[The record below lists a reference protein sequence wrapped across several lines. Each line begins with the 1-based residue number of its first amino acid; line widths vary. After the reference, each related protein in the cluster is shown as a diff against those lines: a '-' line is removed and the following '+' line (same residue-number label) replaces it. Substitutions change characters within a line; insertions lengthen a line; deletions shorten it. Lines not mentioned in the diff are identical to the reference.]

1 MFFFVF
7 LKVYKCVLIFYF
19 IIDSL
24 VKLNRNLNS
33 VFENIG
39 DFLSDFVLSVKVYF
53 VYFFL
58 KIIYNILCLQIEIRR

>member
-39 DFLSDFVLSVKVYF
+39 DFLSDFVLSVKVFF

>member
-39 DFLSDFVLSVKVYF
+39 DFLSDFVLSVKVFF

-58 KIIYNILCLQIEIRR
+58 FKDYL

>member
-1 MFFFVF
+1 M
-7 LKVYKCVLIFYF
+7 YKCVLIFYF

-39 DFLSDFVLSVKVYF
+39 DFLSDFVLSVKVFF
-53 VYFFL
+53 VYLFFL
-58 KIIYNILCLQIEIRR
+58 RLFIIFCVYRLK

>member
-7 LKVYKCVLIFYF
+7 LKVYKYVLIFYF

-39 DFLSDFVLSVKVYF
+39 DFLSDFVLSVKVFF
-53 VYFFL
+53 VYFFF
-58 KIIYNILCLQIEIRR
+58 I

>member
-7 LKVYKCVLIFYF
+7 LKVYKYVLIFYF

-53 VYFFL
+53 VYFFFKDYL
-58 KIIYNILCLQIEIRR
+58 

>member
-7 LKVYKCVLIFYF
+7 LKVYKCVLIFDF

-39 DFLSDFVLSVKVYF
+39 DFLSDFVLSVKVFF

-58 KIIYNILCLQIEIRR
+58 FKDYL